1 MHYAEG
7 YFYWV
12 QKLFK
17 KYLTALLFFADFYAL
32 NQKQTEDLQSTTHNL
47 IVRLA
52 KSLMTNLKELEKY
65 VSEISKGEKI
75 DKFEAEERFIS
86 SLGLV
91 QPIFGGGLFLV
102 FLMGLLSMKFIIDIF
117 LFFIAWT
124 LSLVNPSFFDDP
136 DFLEYDNYEYG

>member
-1 MHYAEG
+1 MQT
-7 YFYWV
+7 F
-12 QKLFK
+12 L
-17 KYLTALLFFADFYAL
+17 LLFPGFEANDGL
-32 NQKQTEDLQSTTHNL
+32 SQKQKQDGQTFTHDLIT
-47 IVRLA
+47 ILA
-52 KSLMTNLKELEKY
+52 RSLMKLEKF
-65 VSEISKGEKI
+65 VSEISKGEKL

-124 LSLVNPSFFDDP
+124 LSLINPSFFVDP
-136 DFLEYDNYEYG
+136 EFLDYDNYEYG

>member
-7 YFYWV
+7 YFY
-12 QKLFK
+12 QGQELFK
-17 KYLTALLFFADFYAL
+17 KYLTLLLFFADFNVL
-32 NQKQTEDLQSTTHNL
+32 NQKQTQDLQSTTHNL
-47 IVRLA
+47 IARLA
-52 KSLMTNLKELEKY
+52 KSLMTNLKKLEKY

-75 DKFEAEERFIS
+75 DKFEAGERFIS

-102 FLMGLLSMKFIIDIF
+102 FLMGLLSMKFIIDLF

-124 LSLVNPSFFDDP
+124 LSLINPSFFDDP
-136 DFLEYDNYEYG
+136 QFLDYDNYEYG